1 MEMTL
6 IVKLLFRLD
15 DVIFSLSRMSTF
27 GQCGFFYMIGLEK
40 SDIKS
45 NWGDGITMDNDT
57 IVAISTP
64 PGEGGIGIIR
74 LSGNKSLSI
83 GTQIFVPSAYLNKN
97 MDNHKEKFSPLGR
110 RLYHGFI
117 FDEEGW
123 KVDEVLFC
131 YMKGPYTYTRED
143 IVEINAHGGIICLR
157 NILDLILRKGSR
169 LAEPGEFTKR
179 AFYNGRIDLV
189 QAESVLSLIRAKTEK
204 GLKAAMS
211 GLQGNL
217 SREVRKL
224 RDEVAGI
231 LSEIEVNVDFVHDDL
246 DLEGGSFYDIQHKL
260 VSLNERM
267 LKLLQKRRQGKILQ
281 DGLKTVILGKPNVG
295 KSSLYNYFLKEERA
309 IVTEIPGTTR
319 DLLIDYV
326 NLKGVP
332 LKIIDTAGFRKEGD
346 RVEKIGMEFSQRAIE
361 EADLLLFMVDASS
374 GVTEEDQ
381 WIYSKFNAMKE
392 QKVFILLNKIDLA
405 KKISARELRNLFPG
419 DKVVEISLLNG
430 EGLEE
435 LENAIIKMF
444 FAGDLYSEEGVLILE
459 VRQGELIRKAAAHIQ
474 ESMNALDSGFPLDI
488 ISIDLRS
495 SLDCLDEVTGENVGE
510 DILDLIFSR
519 FCIGK

>member
-1 MEMTL
+1 
-6 IVKLLFRLD
+6 
-15 DVIFSLSRMSTF
+15 
-27 GQCGFFYMIGLEK
+27 
-40 SDIKS
+40 
-45 NWGDGITMDNDT
+45 MDNDT

-74 LSGNKSLSI
+74 LSGKESLSI
-83 GTQIFVPSAYLNKN
+83 GTRIFVPSVYFKKN
-97 MDNHKEKFSPLGR
+97 IDKKEKFSPLGR

-117 FDEEGW
+117 IDEEGR

-131 YMKGPYTYTRED
+131 YMKAPYTYTRED
-143 IVEINAHGGIICLR
+143 IVEINAHGGIVCL
-157 NILDLILRKGSR
+157 NTILNLILRKGAR

-204 GLKAAMS
+204 GLKAAMG
-211 GLQGNL
+211 GLQGYL
-217 SREVRKL
+217 SEEVRKL
-224 RDEVAGI
+224 RDDLADI
-231 LSEIEVNVDFVHDDL
+231 LSEIEVNVDFAYEDQ
-246 DLEGGSFYDIQHKL
+246 DLEEGSYYDIKKRL
-260 VSLNERM
+260 INLNNSM

-332 LKIIDTAGFRKEGD
+332 LKIFDTAGFRKEGD
-346 RVEKIGMEFSQRAIE
+346 RVEKIGMKFSKKAIE
-361 EADLLLFMVDASS
+361 EADLLLFMLDASA
-374 GVTEEDQ
+374 GITEEDR
-381 WIYSKFNAMKE
+381 WIYSKINNKKE
-392 QKVFILLNKIDLA
+392 QKIIILLNKIDLA
-405 KKISARELRNLFPG
+405 KKICGNELKYIFNC
-419 DKVVEISLLNG
+419 DKVIEISLLNG
-430 EGLEE
+430 DGLEE
-435 LENAIIKMF
+435 LERAINEMF
-444 FAGDLYSEEGVLILE
+444 SAGDLYSEESVLVLE
-459 VRQGELIRKAAAHIQ
+459 VRQGELIKKCADHIQ
-474 ESMNALDSGFPLDI
+474 EALNAISSGFPLDI

-495 SLDCLDEVTGENVGE
+495 AIDSLDEVIGENLAE

>member
-27 GQCGFFYMIGLEK
+27 VQCGFFYMIGLEK

-143 IVEINAHGGIICLR
+143 IVEINAHGGIICLS

-267 LKLLQKRRQGKILQ
+267 LKLLLKRRQ
-281 DGLKTVILGKPNVG
+281 
-295 KSSLYNYFLKEERA
+295 
-309 IVTEIPGTTR
+309 
-319 DLLIDYV
+319 
-326 NLKGVP
+326 GVP

>member
-1 MEMTL
+1 M
-6 IVKLLFRLD
+6 
-15 DVIFSLSRMSTF
+15 
-27 GQCGFFYMIGLEK
+27 
-40 SDIKS
+40 DI
-45 NWGDGITMDNDT
+45 DT
-57 IVAISTP
+57 IAAISTP

-74 LSGNKSLSI
+74 LSGNESLAI
-83 GTQIFVPSAYLNKN
+83 GMQIFVPSALNKN
-97 MDNHKEKFSPLGR
+97 KDSKKEEFRPLTR

-117 FDEEGW
+117 IDEERR

-131 YMKGPYTYTRED
+131 YMKAPNTYTRED
-143 IVEINAHGGIICLR
+143 IVEINAHGGIVCLK
-157 NILDLILRKGSR
+157 NILNIVLKKGAR

-179 AFYNGRIDLV
+179 AYYNGRIDLV

-211 GLQGNL
+211 GLQGYL
-217 SREVRKL
+217 SGEVREM
-224 RDEVAGI
+224 RDDLASI
-231 LSEIEVNVDFVHDDL
+231 LSEIEVNVDFSYEDL
-246 DLEGGSFYDIQHKL
+246 DLESGSFYDIYQRL
-260 VSLNERM
+260 VNLNEKM
-267 LKLLQKRRQGKILQ
+267 LKLLQKRKQGKILQ

-346 RVEKIGMEFSQRAIE
+346 LVEKKGMDFSEKAIE
-361 EADLLLFMVDASS
+361 EADLLLFMLDASS
-374 GVTEEDQ
+374 GITEEDQ
-381 WIYSKFNAMKE
+381 WVYSKLNAKNG
-392 QKVFILLNKIDLA
+392 QKIFILLNKIDLL
-405 KKISARELRNLFPG
+405 KKISGSEINNIFEC

-430 EGLEE
+430 KGLEE
-435 LENAIIKMF
+435 LENAIIEVF
-444 FAGDLYSEEGVLILE
+444 FAGDIYGGEGALVLE
-459 VRQGELIRKAAAHIQ
+459 VRQEELIRKAAAHIH
-474 ESMNALDSGFPLDI
+474 EAIKALDSGFPLDI
-488 ISIDLRS
+488 ISIDLRG
-495 SLDCLDEVTGENVGE
+495 SLERLNEVIGENVGE